1 MKTQR
6 KGVCAALIQEKEKKQ
21 CLATPY
27 LHQDG
32 KAFG

>member
-6 KGVCAALIQEKEKKQ
+6 TGVFATLKQEKQ

-27 LHQDG
+27 LHEDG